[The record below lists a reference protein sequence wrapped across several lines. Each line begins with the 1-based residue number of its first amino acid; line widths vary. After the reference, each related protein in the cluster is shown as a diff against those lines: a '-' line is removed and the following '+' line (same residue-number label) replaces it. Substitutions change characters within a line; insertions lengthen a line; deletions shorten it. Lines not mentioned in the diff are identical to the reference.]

1 MREIFSRVFIM
12 ISGILAGIAIMAFI
26 LLDNPW
32 IGFAFFA
39 FSVCVSVVSMFIE
52 DGD

>member
-1 MREIFSRVFIM
+1 MREILSRMLIM

-39 FSVCVSVVSMFIE
+39 FSLCASVVSMLIE
-52 DGD
+52 DGE